1 MCVTVLRNGCG
12 APHATRIAMILRC
25 LYIDTPD
32 PAFLSLEA
40 NYRADYLTA
49 DELQQY
55 VARAEYGLSR
65 SFVARELAMGHECF
79 GIREGDALATYG
91 WYSTS
96 PTHFT
101 DDLSVR
107 FGRQWVY
114 MHSGFTHPAY
124 RGRRLHAIA
133 MTSVLALY
141 RARGFRGLV
150 SIVSADNVA
159 SLKSCARMGY
169 RQFGTIYTAR
179 LGRLPGLRH
188 VLGIKD
194 RVFVFATPGCREF
207 RFSLDRT
214 PVAQPPSLAIA
225 PGPPATSESR

>member
-1 MCVTVLRNGCG
+1 
-12 APHATRIAMILRC
+12 MILRC

-32 PAFLSLEA
+32 PVFLSLEA
-40 NYRADYLTA
+40 NHRADYLRA
-49 DELQQY
+49 GELEQY
-55 VARAEYGLSR
+55 VERAEYGLSR

-101 DDLSVR
+101 DDLAVR

-114 MHSGFTHPAY
+114 MHSGFTHPDY

-133 MTSVLALY
+133 MTIALTVY
-141 RARGFRGLV
+141 RARGFSGLV
-150 SIVSADNVA
+150 SFVNADNVA
-159 SLKSCARMGY
+159 SLKSCSRMGY

-179 LGRLPGLRH
+179 LGRLLGLRH
-188 VLGIKD
+188 VPGIRD

-214 PVAQPPSLAIA
+214 PVVPPLSAAVAALS
-225 PGPPATSESR
+225 PPAKSPSR

>member
-1 MCVTVLRNGCG
+1 MHMV
-12 APHATRIAMILRC
+12 LRC

-32 PAFLSLEA
+32 PAFLSLDA
-40 NYRADYLTA
+40 TYRADYLHA
-49 DELQQY
+49 AELEQY
-55 VARAEYGLSR
+55 VARAEYGLSP

-79 GIREGDALATYG
+79 GIREGDSLAAYG
-91 WYSTS
+91 WYSTT

-133 MTSVLALY
+133 MTVALTLY
-141 RARGFRGLV
+141 RARGYRGLV
-150 SIVSADNVA
+150 SVVSTGNEA
-159 SLKSCARMGY
+159 SLKSCDRMGY

-179 LGRLPGLRH
+179 LGRLRGLRH
-188 VLGIKD
+188 IPGIKD
-194 RVFVFATPGCREF
+194 RVLVFATPGCREF
-207 RFSLDRT
+207 RFKLDRT
-214 PVAQPPSLAIA
+214 PVVVPSSAMMSFRS
-225 PGPPATSESR
+225 PATSQSR

>member
-1 MCVTVLRNGCG
+1 
-12 APHATRIAMILRC
+12 MILRC

-32 PAFLSLEA
+32 PSFVRLE
-40 NYRADYLTA
+40 NRYRAGYLDA
-49 DELQQY
+49 AELEQY
-55 VARAEYGLSR
+55 VARAEYGLSP

-107 FGRQWVY
+107 FGQQWVY

-133 MTSVLALY
+133 MTTALSLY
-141 RARGFRGLV
+141 RARGYRGLV
-150 SIVSADNVA
+150 SVVSADNQA
-159 SLKSCARMGY
+159 SLRSCDRMGY

-179 LGRLPGLRH
+179 LGRLSGVRH
-188 VLGIKD
+188 IPGIKD
-194 RVFVFATPGCREF
+194 RVFVFATPGCHEF
-207 RFSLDRT
+207 RFGLSRT
-214 PVAQPPSLAIA
+214 PVVPPPSAIFSLR
-225 PGPPATSESR
+225 PPATSARAIEDVPPHLGHHSV